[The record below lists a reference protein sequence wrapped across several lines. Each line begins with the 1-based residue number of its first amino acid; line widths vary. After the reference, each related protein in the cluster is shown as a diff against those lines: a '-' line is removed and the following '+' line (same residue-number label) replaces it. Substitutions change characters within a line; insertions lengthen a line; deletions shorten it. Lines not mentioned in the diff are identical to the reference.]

1 MGLGSEFYQSKF
13 AIVILR
19 VLFEVVNL
27 INPISYDGLQFIAKI
42 MAFSNL
48 VPLEGNRVK
57 IITTQFEV
65 WIEFLPI
72 TNNKYLQHVPK
83 KMSILHMGTLHRNR
97 QFLKKTFHT
106 LEKYHM
112 WNWARQFFLSQRN
125 ENNNY

>member
-27 INPISYDGLQFIAKI
+27 INPISYDGLQFRAKI

-65 WIEFLPI
+65 
-72 TNNKYLQHVPK
+72 
-83 KMSILHMGTLHRNR
+83 
-97 QFLKKTFHT
+97 
-106 LEKYHM
+106 
-112 WNWARQFFLSQRN
+112 
-125 ENNNY
+125 